1 MYNKCTRFHYENVTS
16 TKKPVLHP
24 GIKSDEEEAIINDN
38 RCSLFQSIDFIIC
51 LNLCIVHYPYLTKQ
65 QYYGNSSTTRLA
77 YYINPKTDFEG
88 LKMRYWPLFSSFP
101 YTPTN
106 TSAYCRRD
114 LSPFSIQ
121 KNTNNSRRYISR
133 EKSCT
138 TTTKATF
145 QWHKK
150 PQVSRNIAHNAFK
163 HVGRTMLA
171 T

>member
-1 MYNKCTRFHYENVTS
+1 M
-16 TKKPVLHP
+16 PVLHP

-51 LNLCIVHYPYLTKQ
+51 LNLCIVRYPYLTKQ
-65 QYYGNSSTTRLA
+65 PYYGNSSTTRLA
-77 YYINPKTDFEG
+77 YYINPKTDFDG

-121 KNTNNSRRYISR
+121 KNTNNSRRYIAR

-138 TTTKATF
+138 TIP
-145 QWHKK
+145 
-150 PQVSRNIAHNAFK
+150 PQMQLFNGIKNLESQEILHITHSNTSVVLCLPLS
-163 HVGRTMLA
+163 
-171 T
+171 